1 MVLGKKNNDGK
12 FWGEQ
17 KLVFIGIDMDK
28 EYLINVLNSALID

>member
-28 EYLINVLNSALID
+28 NI